1 MTRAT
6 PISRLSKLLFVLPI
20 ALAASSTAT
29 ANDGLA
35 GKSIQPL
42 EAPMPAAQL
51 LETVFG
57 DETFL
62 AFQTEASD
70 QETTEAS
77 QEDQSE
83 KTKADKRADKRADKK
98 DKAAGK
104 HDRDERRRGRPSVEV
119 NVIVNVVNVNV
130 NVKSGNEVEM
140 AGQAL
145 RQGRDQLRRQRS
157 SRDDRSEIDRQDD
170 GARDGNAQ
178 IERLQRELSALR
190 EQLEST
196 SGRDRAERR
205 RDLRGRFDRMRE
217 EAMQRLGQMR
227 ERRRE
232 RDQRA
237 QQQDAETGEAAAEA
251 VEQETPDAE
260 APSEAPEEVTEEAP
274 EEAAEEEA
282 AEEEAAGDS
291 DASAT
296 TDEANPPQ
304 ASFLHLEAV
313 EFVTSLFD

>member
-83 KTKADKRADKRADKK
+83 KTKADKRADKK

-282 AEEEAAGDS
+282 AGDS

>member
-83 KTKADKRADKRADKK
+83 KTKADKRADKK

-274 EEAAEEEA
+274 EEAAEEDA
-282 AEEEAAGDS
+282 AEDS